1 MRLDR
6 FLSNNG
12 YGGSRKSAK
21 KIIKDGRVTVNGEVT
36 RINDAEISGS
46 DEIKIDGTLI
56 PNVPYVTL
64 ILNKPE
70 DYISSTI
77 DETYPSILHLIPVN
91 YQKRVR
97 IVGRLDAD
105 TTGLILLTDNGI
117 LNSRLTNPKY
127 RVEKTY
133 HVTVNHILKPI
144 LAEEF
149 AKGGDIGR
157 GEITAPARLE
167 VYDEYNCD
175 ITVTEGK
182 YHEIKRLFG
191 KFGYDVIS
199 LKRIS
204 FGPLRLGDLELG
216 KCRMITDEEYDL
228 LLQSVH
234 MKKEDQL

>member
-21 KIIKDGRVTVNGEVT
+21 KLIKDGRVTVNGVVT
-36 RINDAEISGS
+36 RINDTEISGT
-46 DEIKIDGTLI
+46 DEVMIDGTLI

-64 ILNKPE
+64 MLNKPE
-70 DYISSTI
+70 DYISSLI
-77 DETYPSILHLIPVN
+77 DETYPSLLHLIPVN

-117 LNSRLTNPKY
+117 LNARLTNPKY
-127 RVEKTY
+127 KVEKTY

-149 AKGGDIGR
+149 AKGVDIGR
-157 GEITAPARLE
+157 GETTAPAKLK

-175 ITVTEGK
+175 ITITEGK

-191 KFGYDVIS
+191 RFGYDVIS

-204 FGPLRLGDLELG
+204 FGPLELGDLELG
-216 KCRMITDEEYDL
+216 KCRLITDEENDK

-234 MKKEDQL
+234 MKKEEQL